1 MVLSILHHLRMPC
14 IFVTCFSCWAHYF
27 GLLGKVTWCGPVCA
41 GHVFLPHQHEAG
53 QLVLWK
59 HSIQCL
65 NRGSYLYENWESE
78 SCSSS
83 AKWRDGVVNACQ
95 LFFSSP
101 LLPSLSFLGN
111 PRELLTWCVWVDKW
125 SLLGREFQGHLYLFY
140 WNTIYSAS
148 GLTESS
154 TEGSALEC
162 RNSHRTS

>member
-78 SCSSS
+78 SCLSS

-95 LFFSSP
+95 LFFFFSSP
-101 LLPSLSFLGN
+101 SFPLIFRESKRAADVVCVGGQMEPPGTWVSRPPLPVLLKYY
-111 PRELLTWCVWVDKW
+111 LLCFRVNWVKYR
-125 SLLGREFQGHLYLFY
+125 G
-140 WNTIYSAS
+140 
-148 GLTESS
+148 
-154 TEGSALEC
+154 EC
-162 RNSHRTS
+162 IGM